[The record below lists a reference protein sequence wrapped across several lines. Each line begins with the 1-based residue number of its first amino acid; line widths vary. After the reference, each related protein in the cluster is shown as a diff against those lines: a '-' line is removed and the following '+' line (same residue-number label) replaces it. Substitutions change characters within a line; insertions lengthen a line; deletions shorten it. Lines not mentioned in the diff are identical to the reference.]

1 MNQFNARMNFENAMN
16 LAKSLGYNVEQCVP
30 SQGFVRSE
38 VAMSTGTSNYHV
50 PILINDMQNGA
61 ARVLENRL
69 DLQNILVV
77 NRLFIGWTVASASTG
92 TGKLYTYPN
101 ATAATSSAIVT
112 QLQALYNAEF
122 SLQINNRNIVPA
134 WKVNN
139 HWVSPRTQEDTNFN
153 AALTA
158 PGQYTIDQLDLGE
171 DGFYPVEPNWVLNG
185 AAQFNAA
192 INLPTAMTSIP
203 TNGAIVVI
211 FDGVLLQNVTTVK

>member
-16 LAKSLGYNVEQCVP
+16 LARGLGYNVEQCVP

-77 NRLFIGWTVASASTG
+77 NRLFVGWTVASATTG
-92 TGKLYTYPN
+92 SGKLYTYPN
-101 ATAATSSAIVT
+101 IVAATSGAIAT
-112 QLQALYNAEF
+112 QLQTLYNAEF

-134 WKVNN
+134 WKINN
-139 HWVSPRTQEDTNFN
+139 HLVTPRTQENTNFN
-153 AALTA
+153 AALVT
-158 PGQYTIDQLDLGE
+158 GQNAIDNQDLSE
-171 DGFYPVEPNWVLNG
+171 DGYYPVEPNWVLNG
-185 AAQFNAA
+185 AAQFNAS

-211 FDGVLLQNVTTVK
+211 FDGILLQNVTTVK